1 MGTYK
6 KLFFILKITRLQKGV
21 DYLNITNIMYYF
33 QYYNIEIRIKNMI
46 LNDYEKANDIDADN
60 TYISN
65 LL

>member
-1 MGTYK
+1 
-6 KLFFILKITRLQKGV
+6 
-21 DYLNITNIMYYF
+21 MYYF